1 MSVTSIGSGKWSGTL
16 KEGAGSAE
24 LTSSG
29 AGTFPMTW
37 NARADGVAGA
47 TTPEELL
54 GAAHAACFAMA
65 LSNVLGEHGYT
76 ASAIDTT
83 SAVTFVP
90 GRGVVGIELNV
101 DATVPGIGQAEFDQI
116 TQEVSAGCPV
126 SVALAAVPITLVSS
140 TLR

>member
-16 KEGAGSAE
+16 KDGAGSAE

-37 NARADGVAGA
+37 NARSAGETGA
-47 TTPEELL
+47 VTPEELL
-54 GAAHAACFAMA
+54 GAAHAACYAMA
-65 LSNVLGEHGYT
+65 LSNVLGEHGFT

-90 GRGVVGIELNV
+90 GKGVTGIELTV
-101 DATVPGIGQAEFDQI
+101 DATVPGIDQAQFDEI

-126 SVALAAVPITLVSS
+126 SAALAAVPISLSRATLH
-140 TLR
+140 